1 MKKLNSLI
9 LKILA
14 FAITVDVSGA
24 ALTNDKA
31 AFRALYKELVEI
43 NTTLSVGSCT
53 DAANAMAVHLRSAG
67 IPDGDVNVI
76 VPDKWP
82 KQGNLVA
89 ALRGSMPDSEA
100 ILLLAHIDV
109 VEANRD
115 DWERDPFKL
124 VEENGYFFGRG
135 TSDDKAMAAI
145 FVDVLVRMSRSGYRP
160 DRTIKLVLTCGE
172 ETPNTFNGAS
182 YLLEHHRA
190 LIEARFAINEGGGG
204 RLDNAGRPIFNAI
217 QAGEKLYQDYRLET
231 VNSGG
236 HSSRPRDD
244 NAIYSLS
251 MALNKISKYS
261 FPIEFNGTTRG
272 YFERLS
278 SIETGQ
284 IAEDMKAILS
294 HPPGPEALA
303 RMVGNSSYNSVLHT
317 TCVATMLDAGHAPNA
332 LPQRAS
338 ANVNCR
344 IFPGT
349 TQEEIR
355 RQLESVVNDTDVSV
369 SFVDPPESTSPPP
382 PLTREILEPIEKLT
396 EEMWPGIPVVPT
408 MIAGGTDGR
417 FLTPA
422 GIPTYGVSGLFAVP
436 GESNAHGLNE
446 KMRVNSLFDGR
457 EFLGRLI
464 RIYAGGK

>member
-1 MKKLNSLI
+1 MKKFSSLI
-9 LKILA
+9 LTVLI
-14 FAITVDVSGA
+14 FTTTVDVSA
-24 ALTNDKA
+24 AILTPDQS

-53 DAANAMAVHLRSAG
+53 QAANAMANHLRSAG
-67 IPDGDVNVI
+67 ISAGDINVI

-89 ALRGSMPDSEA
+89 ALRGTMPDSEA

-135 TSDDKAMAAI
+135 TADDKAMAAI
-145 FVDVLVRMSRSGYRP
+145 FVDVLVRMSRSKYSP
-160 DRTIKLVLTCGE
+160 ERTIKLVLTCGE
-172 ETPNTFNGAS
+172 ETPNTFNGVR
-182 YLLEHHRA
+182 YLLEHHRK
-190 LIEARFAINEGGGG
+190 LIEAKFAINEGGGG
-204 RLDNAGRPIFNAI
+204 RLDKAGRPIFNAI
-217 QAGEKLYQDYRLET
+217 QAGEKLYQDYRLEV

-236 HSSRPRDD
+236 HSSRPRAD
-244 NAIYSLS
+244 NAIYSLAV
-251 MALNKISKYS
+251 ALEKISKYS
-261 FPIEFNGTTRG
+261 FPIEFNDTTRG

-278 SIETGQ
+278 AMESGTVAQ
-284 IAEDMKAILS
+284 DMKAILND
-294 HPPGPEALA
+294 PPTDDALV
-303 RMVGNSSYNSVLHT
+303 RILGNSSYNSVLHT
-317 TCVATMLDAGHAPNA
+317 TCVATMLDSGHAPNA

-349 TQEEIR
+349 TQENVRKI
-355 RQLESVVNDTDVSV
+355 LELVVDDKDVSV

-396 EEMWPGIPVVPT
+396 GEMWPGIPVVPT

-422 GIPTYGVSGLFAVP
+422 GIPTYGISGLFAVP

-446 KMRVNSLFDGR
+446 KMRVKSLFDGR
-457 EFLGRLI
+457 EFLDRLI
-464 RIYAGGK
+464 KSYAAGK